1 MKLSEARF
9 VSIIGAEVLASP
21 ASAADAKM
29 ALKEIRQKKK
39 EFALRRR
46 ALVSQQKASKAAAER
61 ADGAT
66 SRRKSGLFAALGRL
80 IGRARAM
87 RPRRELT
94 EIEADLT
101 QVDEILFNLDSC
113 AVQIEGKLLRM
124 E

>member
-9 VSIIGAEVLASP
+9 VSIIGTEVLASP
-21 ASAADAKM
+21 ASAADARM
-29 ALKEIRQKKK
+29 ALKELRQKKK

-46 ALVSQQKASKAAAER
+46 ALVGQQKASKAAAER
-61 ADGAT
+61 ADGGT
-66 SRRKSGLFAALGRL
+66 SRRKSGLFATLGRL
-80 IGRARAM
+80 VGRARAM
-87 RPRRELT
+87 RPRRELA